1 MVSTSHSPIEAESG
15 PIAAG
20 HFQFISYQAPDVA
33 RDKITMRQARS
44 HAVKQALESKR
55 KIQQESGDNFCV
67 TTSRDKPR
75 RVVGKGAR
83 RAGTLAA
90 TSLFSLSSGTLD
102 PFQSLAVDSSR
113 LQTLIGDC
121 WLIINGLDRA
131 RQAPEPVFSV
141 AEDLAFQNFRS
152 VFRTGLVDPALLNA
166 VMLSLAF
173 AATAGGIITLD
184 RECLG
189 YQGQAISYIR
199 ERMGSLDE
207 ANSASTIGAI
217 LLLAGVEA
225 RLGMTSQVQL
235 HMGAVKMLLDMCRT
249 KGIYL
254 TGGIKRAIFW
264 QDLNSS
270 ILAGSTRVV
279 DHTTFAELQWTRDP
293 FSPFF
298 FQLPPGFQTQSHMLT
313 KEFIEVLEDIH
324 ALQCI
329 RAVPCPAKCNAMLM
343 ENINNHTASMQSRLV
358 ALPNL
363 SPVLECC
370 RLAAYLCSVMLCCT
384 TWCALVIPSHISSQ
398 LLHELQQA
406 NNDPLW
412 DDNPNLLLWLL
423 YIGGA
428 FAPTGA
434 VRSAYVVLLRANNTA
449 RFKDLYRS
457 WPELLAILEGYIWS
471 EKAFM
476 AQVKALW
483 EETIAI

>member
-1 MVSTSHSPIEAESG
+1 MVSTNHSFAEADSG
-15 PIAAG
+15 PIAFS
-20 HFQFISYQAPDVA
+20 HFQFISIQAPDEA
-33 RDKITMRQARS
+33 RDKITRRLARS
-44 HAVKQALESKR
+44 HAVKQALANKR
-55 KIQQESGDNFCV
+55 KLQQESGDNFRI
-67 TTSRDKPR
+67 TTTRDKPR
-75 RVVGKGAR
+75 RLLGKR
-83 RAGTLAA
+83 RPGSLAA
-90 TSLFSLSSGTLD
+90 SLFSLSAGTLD
-102 PFQSLAVDSSR
+102 PFQTLAVDSSR
-113 LQTLIGDC
+113 LQTLIGDYK
-121 WLIINGLDRA
+121 A

-141 AEDLAFQNFRS
+141 AEGLAFQNFRS

-199 ERMGSLDE
+199 ERMSSLDE
-207 ANSASTIGAI
+207 ATSGSTIGAI

-225 RLGMTSQVQL
+225 RLGMKAQVQL
-235 HMGAVKMLLDMCRT
+235 HMGAVQMLLEMCRT

-270 ILAGSTRVV
+270 ILAGSSRIF

-298 FQLPPGFQTQSHMLT
+298 FRLPPGFQTRSHLFT
-313 KEFIEVLEDIH
+313 KEFIEVLEDIY

-329 RAVPCPAKCNAMLM
+329 RDVSGDTKGDVMLM
-343 ENINNHTASMQSRLV
+343 ANINNHTASMQSRLV
-358 ALPNL
+358 GLPNL

-398 LLHELQQA
+398 LLCELQQA
-406 NNDPLW
+406 NNEPLW
-412 DDNPNLLLWLL
+412 DDHSDLLLWLL

-428 FAPTGA
+428 FAPTGI
-434 VRSAYVVLLRANNTA
+434 VRSGYVVLLHANYGT
-449 RFKDLYRS
+449 RFEDLYRS
-457 WPELLAILEGYIWS
+457 WPELLETLEQFIWS

-476 AQVKALW
+476 SQVKALW
-483 EETIAI
+483 VETMIIQIPVD